1 VDERGVSDVVGFV
14 LVFALVTATVGV
26 VYTTGIQ
33 GLTGSRD
40 VERVN
45 NAERAF
51 DVFANNVDDVIRRG
65 APSRAT
71 EVKLADADLHYGAP
85 VTVNLT
91 LTGSGK
97 SYAAEFRPIVYG
109 SGTGSRVVYSDGAVI
124 REQRNGAVLI
134 RDPPFV
140 LGEQTVVP
148 YLVTRPQG
156 VSSVAGSRT
165 VLIRTVLASRHVF
178 VAESNGPYTVRLN
191 VTSARAVVWKRYL
204 EGETGGSCALVG
216 DTATCTFQTQRV
228 YVPLYKVDVQFI

>member
-1 VDERGVSDVVGFV
+1 MDERGVSDVVGFV

-97 SYAAEFRPIVYG
+97 SAIRY
-109 SGTGSRVVYSDGAVI
+109 VVI
-124 REQRNGAVLI
+124 
-134 RDPPFV
+134 
-140 LGEQTVVP
+140 
-148 YLVTRPQG
+148 
-156 VSSVAGSRT
+156 
-165 VLIRTVLASRHVF
+165 
-178 VAESNGPYTVRLN
+178 
-191 VTSARAVVWKRYL
+191 
-204 EGETGGSCALVG
+204 
-216 DTATCTFQTQRV
+216 
-228 YVPLYKVDVQFI
+228 